1 MTLTITL
8 PEPLNELL
16 ERKATRL
23 QIPIDELA
31 TKLLSDVL
39 LDEAEDEPTLE
50 EIVARIQ
57 ALPPNPEGFQ
67 RAERAHDLAYIVWL
81 LANPPTDTATA
92 EEWERLWPKIEQ
104 EIEAMDRLPELQT
117 ESV

>member
-16 ERKATRL
+16 ERKAIRL
-23 QIPIDELA
+23 QIQIDELA

-50 EIVARIQ
+50 EIVAGIQ
-57 ALPPNPEGFQ
+57 AQPPNPESFQ
-67 RAERAHDLAYIVWL
+67 RAERAHDLAYIDWL
-81 LANPPTDTATA
+81 LANPPTDTMTM
-92 EEWERLWPKIEQ
+92 EEWEQFWPEIEQ
-104 EIEAMDRLPELQT
+104 KIEAMG
-117 ESV
+117 

>member
-67 RAERAHDLAYIVWL
+67 RAERAHDLAYIDWL
-81 LANPPTDTATA
+81 LANPPTDTMTM
-92 EEWERLWPKIEQ
+92 EEWEQFWPEIEQ
-104 EIEAMDRLPELQT
+104 KIEAMG
-117 ESV
+117 

>member
-16 ERKATRL
+16 ERKAIRL

-31 TKLLSDVL
+31 TKLLTDVL

-50 EIVARIQ
+50 EIVAGIQ
-57 ALPPNPEGFQ
+57 ARPPNPESFQ
-67 RAERAHDLAYIVWL
+67 RAERAHDLAYIDWL
-81 LANPPTDTATA
+81 LANPPTDTMTM
-92 EEWERLWPKIEQ
+92 EEWEQFWPEIEQ
-104 EIEAMDRLPELQT
+104 KIEAMG
-117 ESV
+117 

>member
-39 LDEAEDEPTLE
+39 LDEAEDELTLE
-50 EIVARIQ
+50 EIVAGIQ
-57 ALPPNPEGFQ
+57 ALPPNPEEFSTS
-67 RAERAHDLAYIVWL
+67 RKSA
-81 LANPPTDTATA
+81 
-92 EEWERLWPKIEQ
+92 
-104 EIEAMDRLPELQT
+104 
-117 ESV
+117 